1 MSVVKELKDIAWNV
15 PEETYRQDPAIS
27 YSTLAKFEREG
38 FNNIEHLFDRVET
51 PSLLFGSVVDCLM
64 TDKENFDNLYFV
76 ADFPD
81 IQDSQ
86 KAVADLVYSM
96 SGGSEE
102 IKDDIIENAV
112 IQLNYQ
118 SNWKLETRIKVIK
131 EKTEEYYKM
140 LVLAG
145 TKRVVN
151 SSMYQDALACVEA
164 LKSAPSTKEYFAE
177 DNPFDDSV
185 KRYYQLK
192 FKGIYDN
199 IPIKC
204 MSDLLYVSYEN
215 KTITPIDLK
224 TSSKKEWDFPK
235 SFIEWK
241 YYHQACLYWEIIRQ
255 NLDKDEY
262 FKDFKLEDYS
272 FIVVNRET
280 KLPMVWKF
288 NQTRS
293 VGDIVLG
300 DYKFRNWRTA
310 LKELNYYL
318 KETPKVPVNV
328 SYTNENKIEDY
339 FKNE

>member
-1 MSVVKELKDIAWNV
+1 MDIKKELKDIAWNV

-76 ADFPD
+76 ADYPD

-96 SGGSEE
+96 SGGSETMA
-102 IKDDIIENAV
+102 DSMIEKAV

-118 SNWKLETRIKVIK
+118 SNWKLETSIKVIK
-131 EKTEEYYKM
+131 EKTEDYYKM

-145 TKRVVN
+145 TKKVIN
-151 SSMYQDALACVEA
+151 SELYQTALACIEA
-164 LKSAPSTKEYFAE
+164 LKSAPSTKEYFAD
-177 DNPFDDSV
+177 DNPFDDNI

-192 FKGIYDN
+192 FKGSYEGM
-199 IPIKC
+199 PIRC
-204 MSDLLYVSYEN
+204 MGDLLYTDYEH
-215 KTITPIDLK
+215 KTIIPIDLK

-235 SFIEWK
+235 SFIEWR
-241 YYHQACLYWEIIRQ
+241 YMIQACMYWFIIRQ
-255 NLDKDEY
+255 NLDNDEY
-262 FKDFKLEDYS
+262 FKDFKLENYR
-272 FIVVNRET
+272 FIVINKET
-280 KLPMVWKF
+280 QIPMVWKF
-288 NQTRS
+288 RQTQNI
-293 VGDIVLG
+293 GDIVLG